1 MGKQLWHTQRR
12 RISRCFGDFS
22 CTSEA
27 IWMLLRTL
35 ARLQFIELCPKGT
48 DLIIVSIFFGGG
60 SMHFWD
66 MATHHIW
73 HVVPNVQGVQTWIGF
88 REGVFGTLIAW
99 WWHVGLYSFEQISL
113 RAEKASIQ
121 ERHKNHGWRGWM
133 PSNCCGAPKVLGW
146 TQVESKIAKWA
157 FQSRRPSYHEMWW
170 SPHKDRGPW
179 EKYVLFLWDKVAKC
193 WWSMFILDSQEP
205 NFGSWRCFTIQFS
218 NMLNMGVS

>member
-1 MGKQLWHTQRR
+1 MGKQLWHTQTR
-12 RISRCFGDFS
+12 RILRCFGDFS

-48 DLIIVSIFFGGG
+48 DLIIVSIFLGGFNAFLRYGYPPHMTCFSGFCSKCSRG
-60 SMHFWD
+60 SD
-66 MATHHIW
+66 L
-73 HVVPNVQGVQTWIGF
+73 NWISW
-88 REGVFGTLIAW
+88 RVFGTLIAW
-99 WWHVGLYSFEQISL
+99 WWHVGLYSFKQISL

-179 EKYVLFLWDKVAKC
+179 EKYVLFLWT
-193 WWSMFILDSQEP
+193 
-205 NFGSWRCFTIQFS
+205 R
-218 NMLNMGVS
+218 